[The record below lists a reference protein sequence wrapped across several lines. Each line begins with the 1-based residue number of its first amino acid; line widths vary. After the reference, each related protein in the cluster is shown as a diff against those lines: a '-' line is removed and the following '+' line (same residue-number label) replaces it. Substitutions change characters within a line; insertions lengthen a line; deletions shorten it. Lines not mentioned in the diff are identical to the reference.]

1 MFSLVFTV
9 GYGLWC
15 AIQYMPLYEPNF
27 FNPLQRG
34 LDNWIPTIVGIVGNS
49 FQRFLHTGQYIEQ
62 LKQDIVNGMAQTTC
76 DSSWLCTA
84 GLPNQYKLPGKIQKR
99 TMVRD

>member
-1 MFSLVFTV
+1 M
-9 GYGLWC
+9 
-15 AIQYMPLYEPNF
+15 
-27 FNPLQRG
+27 
-34 LDNWIPTIVGIVGNS
+34 GIVGNS

-76 DSSWLCTA
+76 DSSWMCTA

-99 TMVRD
+99 TMVRKFNKKSETFLEIISVCIPHGRKH